1 LNRSLYGDKYKTPGD
16 DTGGNASEDFSGP
29 LSTGGMPIAPPATAN
44 PAPAPSPPP
53 AAGPGGTPEG
63 TDNAIVTVD
72 KANNALLINGTPQ
85 QYAAIRE
92 VLREMD
98 VAPVQVQ
105 LEDVIA
111 EVTLTNGLEYGV
123 QYFYQP
129 NNKHQIA
136 LTDSKSLDITP
147 NLPGFSYIFT
157 QGSNIRIILN
167 ALSQVTHVEVVSSP
181 NVMVLNN
188 GTALLQV
195 GNQVPISTGEAVSV
209 TSNNAPIVNS
219 IAYHATGVI
228 LRVTPSVNRSGLV
241 TLDVLQEV
249 SAVAPEADQSTSI
262 GSPTFTERKVK
273 STVAIHDN
281 ETVALGGLMSNS
293 RTRGSNGL
301 PFLSEIPVVGGLFGT
316 KQDTT
321 DRTELM
327 VLITPHVVENLE
339 AARAV
344 TEELRRRFPSI
355 TPRLLGAN
363 R

>member
-1 LNRSLYGDKYKTPGD
+1 
-16 DTGGNASEDFSGP
+16 
-29 LSTGGMPIAPPATAN
+29 MPIAA
-44 PAPAPSPPP
+44 PAPANQPTPPSPLPANG
-53 AAGPGGTPEG
+53 AAGPEEGGT
-63 TDNAIVTVD
+63 NAIVTVD

-85 QYAAIRE
+85 QYSAIRE
-92 VLREMD
+92 VLRDMD

-105 LEDVIA
+105 LEAVIA

-129 NNKHQIA
+129 NDKHQIS
-136 LTDSKSLDITP
+136 LTAGNSVNITP
-147 NLPGFSYIFT
+147 VLPGFSYIFT
-157 QGSNIRIILN
+157 QGSNIRIILS

-195 GNQVPISTGEAVSV
+195 GNQVPISTGQAVSV
-209 TSNNAPIVNS
+209 TSNDAPIVNS

-228 LRVTPSVNRSGLV
+228 LKVTPSVNRSGLV
-241 TLDVLQEV
+241 TLDILQEV
-249 SAVAPEADQSTSI
+249 SAVAPDADQSATI

-273 STVAIHDN
+273 STVSIHDS
-281 ETVALGGLMSNS
+281 ETVALGGLISNT
-293 RTRGSNGL
+293 RTRGSKGL
-301 PFLSEIPVVGGLFGT
+301 PFLSELPVVGGLFGT

-344 TEELRRRFPSI
+344 TEELRREFPSI
-355 TPRLLGAN
+355 TPKLLHADQ
-363 R
+363 